1 MGIFDVPAG
10 MLIEEVAKE
19 LKGKIQQPEIFTYV
33 KTGAHKERAPNNP
46 DWFFVRNASIL
57 YQIYKHGSTGTGS
70 LRTYYGGRKN
80 RGVKPEAKRKAS
92 GKVIRVCLQQLE
104 KHGLLKKEKKGRI
117 VTGQGEKLLF
127 TKSKEVQK
135 AVDEI
140 NKKKVMEKKERM
152 DKIEANVKKRI
163 EEKKAALQKANE
175 EAQKEKEAQ
184 NKEAQAKEISSE
196 KKEQP
201 TTKGSPEGKGE
212 KHEPGPEGKKA

>member
-19 LKGKIQQPEIFTYV
+19 LKGKIQQPELFSYI
-33 KTGAHKERAPNNP
+33 KTGAHKERTPNNP
-46 DWFFVRNASIL
+46 DWFYVRNASIL

-104 KHGLLKKEKKGRI
+104 KQGLLKKDKKGRI
-117 VTGQGEKLLF
+117 VTGLGEKLLYA
-127 TKSKEVQK
+127 KSKDVQK
-135 AVDEI
+135 VVDEI
-140 NKKKVMEKKERM
+140 NKKKLMAKQERM
-152 DKIEANVKKRI
+152 NRIEANMKKRLD
-163 EEKKAALQKANE
+163 EKKAQVQKENAE
-175 EAQKEKEAQ
+175 LQKEKKQEA
-184 NKEAQAKEISSE
+184 KEAPKE

-201 TTKGSPEGKGE
+201 KGE
-212 KHEPGPEGKKA
+212 KHEPRPEGKKA